1 MELFPSLTL
10 YYKSDLN
17 YQFFLG
23 SFIYTVNQQVL
34 IENLLYTRL
43 SEAMKR

>member
-1 MELFPSLTL
+1 MELFPLLTL
-10 YYKSDLN
+10 YYKSDLI

-23 SFIYTVNQQVL
+23 SFIYTVNHQVL
-34 IENLLYTRL
+34 IKNLLCIRL